1 MIEKDV
7 RYRAVVHYQ
16 HFLRSIRKVAKLY
29 GVSRSSLQR
38 WLAAKP
44 SMKPCKRRKTIRT
57 EIVDCIHATMRANPC
72 SDMQQLCDAIKQSCC
87 GVVPSTAQTV
97 GRWVRRLGYSR
108 KKVYTVVDHTPSTKV
123 VDDFCDAY
131 TPLRDEEIICIDEAG
146 FYVGAHG
153 RYGYAQ
159 RGSRIHVSASRTLR
173 RSRFTLVMAVGCDG
187 IVHYELLDGSCRKA
201 DFIRFVSNLP
211 RDLVTGKTLVMD
223 NLRCHHSTETL
234 AAIDALGCHPLFIP
248 PYSPRFNAIE
258 YSFSAIK
265 RRYRRECSEVRT
277 PAVARDA
284 DDYACVLVAVLAA
297 YGDCRALFRRV
308 RRTVLHYCASGE
320 VLRYD

>member
-173 RSRFTLVMAVGCDG
+173 RSRL
-187 IVHYELLDGSCRKA
+187 
-201 DFIRFVSNLP
+201 
-211 RDLVTGKTLVMD
+211 
-223 NLRCHHSTETL
+223 
-234 AAIDALGCHPLFIP
+234 
-248 PYSPRFNAIE
+248 
-258 YSFSAIK
+258 
-265 RRYRRECSEVRT
+265 
-277 PAVARDA
+277 
-284 DDYACVLVAVLAA
+284 
-297 YGDCRALFRRV
+297 
-308 RRTVLHYCASGE
+308 
-320 VLRYD
+320 